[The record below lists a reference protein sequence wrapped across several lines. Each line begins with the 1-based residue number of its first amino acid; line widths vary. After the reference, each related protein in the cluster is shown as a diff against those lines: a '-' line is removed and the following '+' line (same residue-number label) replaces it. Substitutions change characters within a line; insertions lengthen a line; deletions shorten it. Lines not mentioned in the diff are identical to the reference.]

1 MNQNELQI
9 KIKELRQEGYG
20 YKRIAK
26 ELSISSSAV
35 RHLCLK
41 IEDEEEFVS
50 SCKNCNTR
58 TRSTKG
64 KKKKLFCSDKC
75 RLQWWNSNPSK
86 VNKKAYYTH
95 KCNHCHKEFTAYGN
109 NKRLY
114 CSQECYINSK
124 KSNEVND
131 DEAR

>member
-1 MNQNELQI
+1 MNENEL
-9 KIKELRQEGYG
+9 KIKVNELRQEGYG

-26 ELSISSSAV
+26 ELSISIGTV
-35 RHLCLK
+35 RYVCLELE
-41 IEDEEEFVS
+41 ITGN
-50 SCKNCNTR
+50 CKNCNTKIK
-58 TRSTKG
+58 STKG

-75 RLQWWNSNPSK
+75 RMQWWNNNPSK

-109 NKRLY
+109 SKRLY

-124 KSNEVND
+124 KVNEVD
-131 DEAR
+131 TDETR